1 MIKVLA
7 QLKSQYNLV
16 YSVSAMMIPI
26 NALRKKAKTQPNRL
40 QFNQGQKLTKNKQ
53 QKHQPTLT
61 SEVIMNLIRLSVKCS

>member
-1 MIKVLA
+1 MIKVPA

-40 QFNQGQKLTKNKQ
+40 QLNQGQKLTKNKQ

-61 SEVIMNLIRLSVKCS
+61 SEVIMNFIRLSAKCS

>member
-26 NALRKKAKTQPNRL
+26 DAVRKKAKTQPTKL
-40 QFNQGQKLTKNKQ
+40 QFNQGQKLTKKQ
-53 QKHQPTLT
+53 TTEASAHIDQ
-61 SEVIMNLIRLSVKCS
+61 

>member
-1 MIKVLA
+1 MIKVPT

-26 NALRKKAKTQPNRL
+26 NALRKKAKSQPNRL
-40 QFNQGQKLTKNKQ
+40 QLNQGQKLTKNKQ

-61 SEVIMNLIRLSVKCS
+61 SELIMNLIWLSIKCS

>member
-26 NALRKKAKTQPNRL
+26 NALRKKDKTQPNRL
-40 QFNQGQKLTKNKQ
+40 QLNQRQKLTKNKQ
-53 QKHQPTLT
+53 QKHQSILT
-61 SEVIMNLIRLSVKCS
+61 SEVVMNLIGQPVKRS

>member
-1 MIKVLA
+1 
-7 QLKSQYNLV
+7 
-16 YSVSAMMIPI
+16 MMIPI

-61 SEVIMNLIRLSVKCS
+61 SEVIMNFIRLSVKCS